1 MLVVCHIVTS
11 ELIGALSTQFSDNAH
26 IGSMHEFLWQ
36 CKGTGIFIPI
46 AVTLPTCTLL
56 LICAD
61 WVHVSSVVIRPY
73 LYEAHVICKL
83 RSCVL
88 NVFVL

>member
-46 AVTLPTCTLL
+46 AVYYIANLHFAANLC
-56 LICAD
+56 
-61 WVHVSSVVIRPY
+61 
-73 LYEAHVICKL
+73 
-83 RSCVL
+83 
-88 NVFVL
+88 